1 MIGFVKKDTLLKDFI
16 REFKSRNYL
25 EAIKIGNK
33 LMKKMIPDKQKVFI
47 LSRVGISYE
56 ELGDAIN
63 AVKTFQE
70 LLDNYKDSKGLYCYK
85 AQALREMSYIS
96 YYQGDYTASI
106 NYMEKSNRYFAKM
119 KEQEANISRNNL
131 NIAMYLIDCG
141 RIMDAKK
148 MLEELSLKLLR
159 GPIQTYIRVINL
171 LGIIKLFESDFN
183 GAEQVFINALNHLD
197 SLYSDDLDSKN
208 SNLKVMILFNLAWMY
223 KESAKIEEA
232 IKIFNRLK
240 KIKCVN
246 DNYSISI
253 KLLEVEL
260 LVENNKIEEA
270 EKILLELPNQLK
282 SKQEFKFLVEIF
294 SFIAD
299 LRIRIRD
306 FDRAEDMLNACLELI
321 DKVGPLEQSIIH
333 VEFGKLEFEK
343 GEYFESLKY
352 IFKALSIIR
361 QFGFSFTPLKVRRT
375 LIKAI
380 NALAKTIKNILKE
393 IQEKDKYTLEH
404 SVRVAFYALKVSEML
419 NLSTNRKFEIVIGGL
434 LHDIGKIKIP
444 TDILTKPGKLTDE
457 EFEVIK
463 KHPVYGYELAEKF
476 GLSDTIKN
484 IILFHHQKYNGR
496 NGYPENISGNQIPV
510 EAQIVALCDIF
521 DAMTST
527 RPYREA
533 LSFQTVLKYLEE
545 NAQDISNLVISNAFI
560 RFLKENQELIN
571 KSIEHFEKLW
581 DLLLNEMFTS
591 ANIKTLTPI
600 GPVKLLSS
608 LSSTAIIEPFSLPF

>member
-591 ANIKTLTPI
+591 ANIKTLT
-600 GPVKLLSS
+600 
-608 LSSTAIIEPFSLPF
+608 